1 MSAKL
6 LDISNKIDSST
17 LEVLKLI
24 SEAADSVQ
32 ANFFI
37 IGATARDIIFNLV
50 HNINIYRATNDIDF
64 SVRLRNWDDYKKQT
78 DVLLSKGFSSSNIVH
93 KFQYKSIPGIDIIP
107 LVKFLLIHLL
117 LFGPIIRQK
126 L

>member
-1 MSAKL
+1 MSVKL
-6 LDISNKIDSST
+6 LDISSKIDSST

-64 SVRLRNWDDYKKQT
+64 SV
-78 DVLLSKGFSSSNIVH
+78 
-93 KFQYKSIPGIDIIP
+93 
-107 LVKFLLIHLL
+107 
-117 LFGPIIRQK
+117 
-126 L
+126 

>member
-1 MSAKL
+1 MSVKL
-6 LDISNKIDSST
+6 LDITNKIDSST

-64 SVRLRNWDDYKKQT
+64 SVRIRNWDGYKKT
-78 DVLLSKGFSSSNIVH
+78 NHF
-93 KFQYKSIPGIDIIP
+93 
-107 LVKFLLIHLL
+107 
-117 LFGPIIRQK
+117 
-126 L
+126 

>member
-37 IGATARDIIFNLV
+37 IGAAARDIIFNLV
-50 HNINIYRATNDIDF
+50 HHINIYRATNDIDF
-64 SVRLRNWDDYKKQT
+64 SVRLKNWDDYK
-78 DVLLSKGFSSSNIVH
+78 
-93 KFQYKSIPGIDIIP
+93 
-107 LVKFLLIHLL
+107 
-117 LFGPIIRQK
+117 
-126 L
+126 